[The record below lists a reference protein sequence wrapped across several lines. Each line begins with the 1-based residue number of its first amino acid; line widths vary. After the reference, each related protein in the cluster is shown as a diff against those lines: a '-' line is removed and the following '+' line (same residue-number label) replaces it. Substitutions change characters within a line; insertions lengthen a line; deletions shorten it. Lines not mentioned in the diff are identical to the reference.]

1 MKKILLSLFG
11 FMLMFAGNVM
21 AQEQEPEVTIDL
33 TTNDVWAFP
42 TDYVKTEASYTNN
55 GVTLTFAAASN
66 GHKYNSNDK
75 YVIFGKKDAAV
86 TLSAFEFDVERIDV
100 IGRTGAS
107 GKITFNIFVGE
118 ESVST
123 EVTGAT
129 GTANFLIAEGKQ
141 AAGTIYTIK
150 NTNDNNN
157 QITKILVWKKGTS
170 GQVPHIENTAE
181 TAYTVAEAVQ
191 IIDKGEALSE
201 TVFVKGIISQ
211 IDSYNDTYKSITY
224 WISDDG
230 TTEKQ
235 FEVYSGK
242 GLNGADFTSID
253 DLKIGATVIVKGK
266 IKKYGDIYEFDKSNE
281 LASYDE
287 STATGIAAVKETI
300 KTAEIFNAEG
310 QQLAAPQ
317 KGLNIIGGKKI
328 WVK

>member
-1 MKKILLSLFG
+1 MKKILLSLFSL
-11 FMLMFAGNVM
+11 MLMFAGNVM
-21 AQEQEPEVTIDL
+21 AQEPEVTIDL
-33 TTNDVWAFP
+33 TENDVWAFP

-55 GVTLTFAAASN
+55 GITLTFAAASN
-66 GHKYNSNDK
+66 GHKYNGNDK

-86 TLSAFEFDVERIDV
+86 TLSAFDFDVERIDV
-100 IGRTGAS
+100 IGRSGAS

-118 ESVST
+118 DAVST

-129 GTANFLIAEGKQ
+129 GTANFVIAEGKQ

-157 QITKILVWKKGTS
+157 QITKILIWKKGTGS
-170 GQVPHIENTAE
+170 EVPHIENTAE
-181 TAYTVAEAVQ
+181 TAYTVAQAVQ

-211 IDSYNDTYKSITY
+211 IDSYSDNYKSITY

-230 TTEKQ
+230 TTENQ

-242 GLNGADFTSID
+242 GLNGAEFASID
-253 DLKIGATVIVKGK
+253 DLKVGATVIVKGK
-266 IKKYGDIYEFDKSNE
+266 IKKYGSIYEFDKNNE

-287 STATGIAAVKETI
+287 STATGITNIKAANAKS
-300 KTAEIFNAEG
+300 AIFNAAG
-310 QQLAAPQ
+310 QQLSAPQ
-317 KGLNIIGGKKI
+317 KGLNIIDGKRVY
-328 WVK
+328 VK